1 MINVDLVATILF
13 TTGNSIWRS
22 QYVVNKPL
30 CLLTGEESN
39 LAKLGNGAGKTNNAQ
54 QKRQDYKSAKPGPQS
69 LEFTVKKP
77 VPIVQEPKGDMTTPK
92 SASEEQQRTF
102 QDLLDQKK
110 VLDLLE
116 VPSRFQNPNRKT
128 TDNVE
133 ETAEKPACLSSPSS
147 TDTLTDHSGTEE
159 DVATSSGTQTEVVET
174 HRKEEEEEE
183 EKPENSGSE
192 DVAHE
197 TISTSSPDQ
206 PIGSPHG
213 VSVGTDDAHYT
224 STATSPQPPSP
235 PTLVSLLPKTAP
247 QNLNASYVNRRKGSK
262 NMVAASSSVA
272 TFVREKNEPQLM
284 SIRKIESFAEG
295 GVCSSYC
302 MMVMG

>member
-1 MINVDLVATILF
+1 M
-13 TTGNSIWRS
+13 
-22 QYVVNKPL
+22 
-30 CLLTGEESN
+30 TGEESN

-159 DVATSSGTQTEVVET
+159 DVATSSGTQTEVEAT
-174 HRKEEEEEE
+174 DRKEGEEE

-235 PTLVSLLPKTAP
+235 PTLVSLMPKTAP

-262 NMVAASSSVA
+262 HMVAASSSVA

>member
-1 MINVDLVATILF
+1 MF
-13 TTGNSIWRS
+13 
-22 QYVVNKPL
+22 
-30 CLLTGEESN
+30 TGEESN

-54 QKRQDYKSAKPGPQS
+54 QKRQDYKSAKPAPQS

-128 TDNVE
+128 TDNAE

-147 TDTLTDHSGTEE
+147 TDTLTDHSGPEE
-159 DVATSSGTQTEVVET
+159 EVATSSGTQTEVVET
-174 HRKEEEEEE
+174 DRKEEEEE
-183 EKPENSGSE
+183 KPGNSGSE
-192 DVAHE
+192 DVVYE
-197 TISTSSPDQ
+197 MTSTSSPDQ
-206 PIGSPHG
+206 PIGSPPG

-224 STATSPQPPSP
+224 STATSSP
-235 PTLVSLLPKTAP
+235 PTLLSLMPKTAP

-262 NMVAASSSVA
+262 NMAAASSSVA
-272 TFVREKNEPQLM
+272 TSIREKNEPQLM

-295 GVCSSYC
+295 GVCSS
-302 MMVMG
+302 